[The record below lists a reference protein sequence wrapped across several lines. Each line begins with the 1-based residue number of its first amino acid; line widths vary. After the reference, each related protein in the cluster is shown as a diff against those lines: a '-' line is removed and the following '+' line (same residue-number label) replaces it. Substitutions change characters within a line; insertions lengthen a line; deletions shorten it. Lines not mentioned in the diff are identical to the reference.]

1 MNFVP
6 YAIPIFLLMI
16 VMELGWGLFKG
27 NNTYRVNDSI
37 NSLSMG
43 LLSTVT
49 KFVFLNIGALVF
61 TKISQEYAI
70 WAFDINAIGHWLL
83 AILLYDFLYYWFH
96 RISHERQFFW
106 GSHVVHHQ
114 SEDYNLSTALRQTST
129 SFLTT
134 WVFYIPCFF
143 LGMPISMFVS
153 IASAHLI
160 YQFWVHSQHIPKLGV
175 FEWFMVSPSNHRV
188 HHAQNADYID
198 KNYGGLLIIWDR
210 LFGTYKAEDEKQQ
223 AIYGIRVPLQS
234 WNPIWANLHIF
245 AGMLRDIWHTN
256 RWSDKFRVLW
266 SKTGWHPEDMVKRF
280 PEQKSDLEQF
290 EKYNPQHSSR
300 INGAIIVQYLLL
312 AVLHFWS
319 AGQSTVLSSSLMW
332 AVVIAQV
339 AVLIVIGAVLEGK
352 AYARPFEYTRLLVL
366 SSMLWISY
374 SAELISSDWFGWGL
388 GYLVASGIL
397 MRFCVNGD
405 LETQG
410 STAQNHN
417 HNHNQIG

>member
-1 MNFVP
+1 
-6 YAIPIFLLMI
+6 
-16 VMELGWGLFKG
+16 
-27 NNTYRVNDSI
+27 
-37 NSLSMG
+37 MG
-43 LLSTVT
+43 LLSTLS

-61 TKISQEYAI
+61 AKISQQYAI
-70 WAFDINAIGHWLL
+70 WTFDINSLGHWLL

-160 YQFWVHSQHIPKLGV
+160 YQFWVHTQHIPKLGV

-210 LFGTYKAEDEKQQ
+210 LFGTFKAEDEKQQ

-245 AGMLRDIWHTN
+245 AGMLRDIWHTHF
-256 RWSDKFRVLW
+256 WSDKLRVLW
-266 SKTGWHPEDMVKRF
+266 SKTGWHPQDMIERF
-280 PEQKSDLEQF
+280 PEQKSNLKQF
-290 EKYNPQHSSR
+290 EKYDPQRSSFV
-300 INGAIIVQYLLL
+300 NGGIILQYLLL
-312 AVLHFWS
+312 AALHFWS
-319 AGQSTVLSSSLMW
+319 SGQSTVLSSPLMW
-332 AVVIAQV
+332 TVVLAQV
-339 AVLIVIGAVLEGK
+339 AILVVLGAVLDGK
-352 AYARPFEYTRLLVL
+352 AYARSLEYARLLAL

-374 SAELISSDWFGWGL
+374 SAGLISAQWLSWGV
-388 GYLVASGIL
+388 GYLIASGIL
-397 MRFCVNGD
+397 MQVCINPRIEHSSHQSLG
-405 LETQG
+405 
-410 STAQNHN
+410 
-417 HNHNQIG
+417 

>member
-6 YAIPIFLLMI
+6 YAIPVFLLMI
-16 VMELGWGLFKG
+16 VMELCWGLFKG

-49 KFVFLNIGALVF
+49 KFVFLNIGLLVF
-61 TKISQEYAI
+61 AQVSQQYAI
-70 WAFDINAIGHWLL
+70 WSFDLNSLGHWLL

-160 YQFWVHSQHIPKLGV
+160 YQFWVHSQHIPKLGA
-175 FEWFMVSPSNHRV
+175 FEWLMVSPSNHRV

-210 LFGTYKAEDEKQQ
+210 LFGTFKAEDEAQEP
-223 AIYGIRVPLQS
+223 IYGIRVPLQS

-245 AGMLRDIWHTN
+245 VGMIRDSWHTQH
-256 RWSDKFRVLW
+256 WSDKFRVLW
-266 SKTGWHPEDMVKRF
+266 SKTGWHPEDMAARF
-280 PEQKSDLEQF
+280 PEQKSDLGQF
-290 EKYNPQHSSR
+290 EKYNPQHGSFV
-300 INGAIIVQYLLL
+300 NGAIILQYLLL
-312 AVLHFWS
+312 GGLHFWS
-319 AGQSTVLSSSLMW
+319 SGQAALLSSPLLW
-332 AVVIAQV
+332 AVVIAQIAILV
-339 AVLIVIGAVLEGK
+339 VIGAVLDGK
-352 AYARPFEYTRLLVL
+352 AYSRPLEYTRLLAL
-366 SSMLWISY
+366 SAMLWMSY
-374 SAELISSDWFGWGL
+374 QAELISFDWLIWGI
-388 GYLVASGIL
+388 GYLIVSAML
-397 MRFCVNGD
+397 MWICFNRTMAY
-405 LETQG
+405 LLLQ
-410 STAQNHN
+410 SPR
-417 HNHNQIG
+417 